1 MPLLKVERIELSA
14 LHDAPNVFLL
24 FVVPIGSH
32 RLAIFAWLFSP
43 DKEISV
49 HRHLFA
55 SMFASMF
62 VSISVSISV
71 PTGSPSTPNAIAP
84 GLQWAWR
91 TNNGPPTS
99 FARDS
104 IDG

>member
-32 RLAIFAWLFSP
+32 RLAIFAWLFLP

-55 SMFASMF
+55 SIS
-62 VSISVSISV
+62 VSISVSISA
-71 PTGSPSTPNAIAP
+71 PIGSPSTPNAIAP